1 MVHDRTSKSIQ
12 AYNVF
17 KLVVTLILILIIII
31 LLLSARRGT
40 APPQVVE
47 PTVAAQP
54 TSAPQLTATPQPAEP
69 AIAMPVLA
77 VPQVGDDG
85 TVTLSG
91 TGPAGST
98 VEVWASGER
107 IGRVTVGAD
116 GRWSFVASLDAG
128 DYDFTARAVD
138 AAGATLVESTPFRF
152 TVPALVEAPTLLPPQ
167 VGDDGTVTLS
177 GTGPAGS
184 TVEVWASGERIGRAT
199 VGADGR
205 WSFVAPL
212 DAGDYDFTARAVDAA
227 GATLVEST
235 PFRFT
240 VPALVEA
247 PTLTTPRA
255 GDSVTGGT
263 LELEGTGQPGAE
275 IEILDNGQVVGTAV
289 VQADGTW
296 AFDYKC
302 DPGAHAIT
310 VQNAGDAASVSDAV
324 SIEVAVASTPV
335 PAVGMCS
342 EGDIPMGIDQGM
354 TYVVAQCEYM
364 GLIAERTG
372 VTLADLIAANPQ
384 VTNPN
389 LIYSGQVLNL
399 PPR

>member
-116 GRWSFVASLDAG
+116 GRWSFVAS
-128 DYDFTARAVD
+128 
-138 AAGATLVESTPFRF
+138 
-152 TVPALVEAPTLLPPQ
+152 
-167 VGDDGTVTLS
+167 
-177 GTGPAGS
+177 
-184 TVEVWASGERIGRAT
+184 
-199 VGADGR
+199 
-205 WSFVAPL
+205 L